1 MTDEHPVTRSLALLW
16 HGLPVSRKGP
26 RPALTLKQIVRSAI
40 AIADADGL
48 DALSMRALAR
58 ELGVGTMSLYRY
70 VRDKAE
76 LMNLVLDHVTVR
88 AAEQEP
94 AAPGWRG
101 MLETISR
108 DARQMYL
115 DHPWLLQVNWSAPVL
130 GPGSVGDLE
139 RTLSALT
146 ELPFSDQERIMLVTL
161 VDAYVTGSVRQ
172 EVLFDQASAQTELTH
187 EEFWELQLPF
197 LEAAMESGRFPTMA
211 AMSEDSFAG
220 GWEETFELGLGLLL
234 DGVER
239 DVARRRQRD
248 SSPPTGE

>member
-1 MTDEHPVTRSLALLW
+1 MTDEHPVARSLRLLW
-16 HGLPVSRKGP
+16 HGLPATRKGP
-26 RPALTLKQIVRSAI
+26 RPSLTLEQIVLAGI

-70 VRDKAE
+70 VQDKAE

-88 AAEQEP
+88 TVEDGETTE
-94 AAPGWRG
+94 GWRT
-101 MLETISR
+101 MLATISH
-108 DARQMYL
+108 DARRMYL
-115 DHPWLLQVNWSAPVL
+115 AHPWLLQINWSTPVL

-139 RTLSALT
+139 RTLSCLT
-146 ELPFSDQERIMLVTL
+146 ELPFSDRERIMLVSL

-172 EVLFDQASAQTELTH
+172 EVLFDQASAHADITND
-187 EEFWELQLPF
+187 EFWELQLPF

-211 AMSEDSFAG
+211 GMADDSFEG
-220 GWEETFELGLGLLL
+220 TWKETFELGLDLLL

-239 DVARRRQRD
+239 EVTRREAREG
-248 SSPPTGE
+248 SPPPHG